1 MWHVC
6 RVLWHE
12 GVTCDEYTDTPED
25 QASLTS
31 MRNEG
36 AARCP
41 QCRFVVSKTAVS
53 DKANPGSAHQKPDR
67 SVLLLAQAT
76 VDLSSV

>member
-1 MWHVC
+1 MSAEKTLMWHVC

-31 MRNEG
+31 IRNEG

-41 QCRFVVSKTAVS
+41 
-53 DKANPGSAHQKPDR
+53 HR